1 METKVVEIGTHHGLL
16 KRMRYHEEFKYNHS
30 SNTIVLFEVGNH
42 LETYDNDARTIARYL
57 GITLSKSLKIDS
69 VEFPNR
75 ALDTYLPK
83 LIRYGFSIAIIG
95 KDFFTE
101 IK

>member
-1 METKVVEIGTHHGLL
+1 MEAKVVEIGTQPELL
-16 KRMRYHEEFKYNHS
+16 KRIRHLEEFKYNHS
-30 SNTIVLFEVGNH
+30 SNTIVLYEVGN
-42 LETYDNDARTIARYL
+42 LIETYDNDARTLARYL
-57 GITLSKSLKIDS
+57 GITLSKASDIDS

-83 LIRYGFSIAIIG
+83 LIRFGFSIAIIG
-95 KDFFTE
+95 KDFFSE